1 MINFE
6 NCGILSR
13 HRNSRFETVDLRG
26 RHCIIERNAVRA
38 PHKWLVLHQV
48 LTKSNP
54 GRLLPDLI
62 LMVNRRF
69 V

>member
-6 NCGILSR
+6 NCGILSC
-13 HRNSRFETVDLRG
+13 HRNSRFETVDLEVGVALLRET
-26 RHCIIERNAVRA
+26 RVRA